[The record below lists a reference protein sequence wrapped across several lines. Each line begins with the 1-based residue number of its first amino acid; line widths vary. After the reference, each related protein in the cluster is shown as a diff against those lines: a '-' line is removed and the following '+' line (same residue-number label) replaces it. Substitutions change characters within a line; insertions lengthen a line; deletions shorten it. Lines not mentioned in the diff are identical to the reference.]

1 MRCSDWSA
9 YVFSADLVLSRIAGQ
24 RAAIVL
30 RRVSRRLC
38 GLRPD
43 SLFAASRRL
52 ARAMVRLA
60 EAQSHAASFRRAGS
74 PLWRQFS
81 AVGHPAAQWRSPPL
95 ASCLGNS
102 RAKSRSEEHTS
113 ELQYLTRTY

>member
-52 ARAMVRLA
+52 ASAIVRLA

-74 PLWRQFS
+74 PFWRQFS
-81 AVGHPAAQWRSPPL
+81 AVGHPAEQVRSTTL
-95 ASCLGNS
+95 ASGRGTS
-102 RAKSRSEEHTS
+102 RAESEAFFAACRVGVS
-113 ELQYLTRTY
+113 